1 MVTTHRAYKTAGVA
15 MYRTYLYQRPP
26 SKQGANAGGNVPV
39 RRSKDNIYMQMA
51 MAASK
56 LSTCERAHHG
66 AVITVEDKI
75 VGIGY
80 NGAARGL
87 PHCKDAGCRIS
98 AGSTRCERSIHAET
112 NALINATGS
121 VRGGT
126 IYVTGEPC
134 ERDAVLIVQS
144 QLARVVIQSGRSYFV
159 DNKELAEEV
168 KSWYQLA
175 EIRFDILD

>member
-1 MVTTHRAYKTAGVA
+1 
-15 MYRTYLYQRPP
+15 
-26 SKQGANAGGNVPV
+26 V
-39 RRSKDNIYMQMA
+39 RRVKDNTYMQMA

-66 AVITVEDKI
+66 AVITVDDRV

-80 NGAARGL
+80 NGAAKGL
-87 PHCKDAGCRIS
+87 PHCNDVGCHV
-98 AGSTRCERSIHAET
+98 STDSKRCERSIHAET
-112 NALINATGS
+112 NALINAGRS
-121 VRGGT
+121 VAGGT

-134 ERDAVLIVQS
+134 ERDAVLIVQAG
-144 QLARVVIQSGRSYFV
+144 LARVVIQSGQSYFGS
-159 DNKELAEEV
+159 NKELAEEV